1 MLAAPTRS
9 TRTALVQ
16 LRAISRTA
24 VAANPL
30 AEAHS
35 SQPAPPPPHFSPSP
49 KSTQAPSPSPASTRR
64 TRLSPAPR
72 PAPPLQPGTRIPVLP
87 PQFGKNQVLAV
98 PDKTRALLEEIV
110 AGFDAP
116 VRYAFAYGSGV
127 FGQDGYKDSD
137 RPQLDFMFAVTH
149 ADHFHSIN
157 LHQHPK
163 HYALAPRLLGSDFIS
178 RVQTLAPGLWFNTY
192 VKVKDGVT
200 IKYGVTTVDNLCADL
215 LGWKSLY
222 MAGRMHKPIRI
233 IKDDPRVRLTQQVN
247 LTSAVRAAL
256 LTLPERFN
264 ERELFQKITG
274 ISYAGDPRMSF
285 AENPHKIQNIVS
297 AQQEQ
302 FRELY
307 HRLVVGLPG
316 VHWAGGNVEQDA
328 SPQARALLLRKLP
341 SNLRVRIDTHYQSKD
356 GSSSSAAPASPSSPT
371 RDENVFWHK
380 VGAASDLTDVM
391 NSEMA
396 SIVKGPATMQSLKGI
411 VSAGPTKGLRY
422 VGEKVGKWWSAKSS

>member
-9 TRTALVQ
+9 ARNALIHTRTLT
-16 LRAISRTA
+16 RSAI
-24 VAANPL
+24 AASTHV
-30 AEAHS
+30 ESHS
-35 SQPAPPPPHFSPSP
+35 TQPPPPPPHFTPS
-49 KSTQAPSPSPASTRR
+49 SSSQAPTPTRR

-72 PAPPLQPGTRIPVLP
+72 PAPQRQTASRIPLLP

-110 AGFDAP
+110 AGFEAP

-137 RPQLDFMFAVTH
+137 RPQLDFLFAVTH

-157 LHQHPK
+157 LHQNPK

-178 RVQTLAPGLWFNTY
+178 RVQSLAPGLWFNPY

-215 LGWKSLY
+215 LGWRSLY

-256 LTLPERFN
+256 LTLPERFDEKQLF
-264 ERELFQKITG
+264 ERIAG

-307 HRLVVGLPG
+307 HRLALGLPG
-316 VHWAGGNVEQDA
+316 VHWAGQNVE
-328 SPQARALLLRKLP
+328 
-341 SNLRVRIDTHYQSKD
+341 
-356 GSSSSAAPASPSSPT
+356 
-371 RDENVFWHK
+371 
-380 VGAASDLTDVM
+380 VGL
-391 NSEMA
+391 
-396 SIVKGPATMQSLKGI
+396 
-411 VSAGPTKGLRY
+411 Y
-422 VGEKVGKWWSAKSS
+422 VGFGIRRTCEWFSSVVWTLVGLAVWQ

>member
-9 TRTALVQ
+9 TRNALIHA
-16 LRAISRTA
+16 RALTRSAI
-24 VAANPL
+24 VASTHVDS
-30 AEAHS
+30 HS
-35 SQPAPPPPHFSPSP
+35 TQPIPPPPHFTPPS
-49 KSTQAPSPSPASTRR
+49 SSQAPAPTRR

-72 PAPPLQPGTRIPVLP
+72 PAPQRQTTSRIPTLP
-87 PQFGKNQVLAV
+87 PQFGQNQVLAV

-110 AGFDAP
+110 AGFEAP

-137 RPQLDFMFAVTH
+137 RPQLDFLFAVTH

-157 LHQHPK
+157 LHQNPK
-163 HYALAPRLLGSDFIS
+163 HYALAPRLLGSDFVS
-178 RVQTLAPGLWFNTY
+178 RVQSLAPGLWFNPY

-256 LTLPERFN
+256 LTLPEKFDEKALF
-264 ERELFQKITG
+264 ERITG
-274 ISYAGDPRMSF
+274 ISYSGDPRMSF
-285 AENPHKIQNIVS
+285 AENPRKIQNIVS
-297 AQQEQ
+297 AQQAQ

-307 HRLVVGLPG
+307 HRLAVGLSG
-316 VHWAGGNVEQDA
+316 VHWAGQNVEVGLYVVFNVGGFVGGGVFGSLRWFVELGGNRKSI
-328 SPQARALLLRKLP
+328 SPGRLE
-341 SNLRVRIDTHYQSKD
+341 T
-356 GSSSSAAPASPSSPT
+356 
-371 RDENVFWHK
+371 
-380 VGAASDLTDVM
+380 
-391 NSEMA
+391 
-396 SIVKGPATMQSLKGI
+396 
-411 VSAGPTKGLRY
+411 
-422 VGEKVGKWWSAKSS
+422 

>member
-16 LRAISRTA
+16 VRALSRTA
-24 VAANPL
+24 TASTPH
-30 AEAHS
+30 AETHA
-35 SQPAPPPPHFSPSP
+35 SQPAPPPPHFSPSTS
-49 KSTQAPSPSPASTRR
+49 KAPSSSPAPVRR
-64 TRLSPAPR
+64 TRMSPSPR
-72 PAPPLQPGTRIPVLP
+72 PAPPLQSGTRVPLLP
-87 PQFGKNQVLAV
+87 PQFGQNQVLAV

-110 AGFDAP
+110 AGFNAP

-157 LHQHPK
+157 LHQNPK

-178 RVQTLAPGLWFNTY
+178 RFQALSPGLWFNPY

-233 IKDDPRVRLTQQVN
+233 IKDDARVRLTQQVN

-256 LTLPERFN
+256 LTLPERFD
-264 ERELFQKITG
+264 EKELFQRITG
-274 ISYAGDPRMSF
+274 ISYAGDPRMAF
-285 AENPHKIQNIVS
+285 AENPRKIQNIVN

-316 VHWAGGNVEQDA
+316 VHWSGGNVEQDA

-341 SNLRVRIDTHYQSKD
+341 SNLRVRIDTHYQSKV
-356 GSSSSAAPASPSSPT
+356 GSSSSSAPSSPSSPT

-380 VGAASDLTDVM
+380 VGAASDLTEVM

-396 SIVKGPATMQSLKGI
+396 SIVKGPATIQSAKGL
-411 VSAGPTKGLRY
+411 VSAGFTKSMMY
-422 VGEKVGKWWSAKSS
+422 AGEKVGKWWSAKSS

>member
-1 MLAAPTRS
+1 MLSTPTRS
-9 TRTALVQ
+9 VRTTFASQARAL
-16 LRAISRTA
+16 SYTA
-24 VAANPL
+24 SVKTPQI
-30 AEAHS
+30 ESHS
-35 SQPAPPPPHFSPSP
+35 SQPSHPPPHYAPQSSSQSPG
-49 KSTQAPSPSPASTRR
+49 SPAPRR
-64 TRLSPAPR
+64 SRLSSPAPR
-72 PAPPLQPGTRIPVLP
+72 PTPAMQPGIRVPLLP
-87 PQFGKNQVLAV
+87 PQFGRNQVLAV
-98 PDKTRALLEEIV
+98 PDRTRALLEEIV

-116 VRYAFAYGSGV
+116 IRYAFAYGSGV
-127 FGQDGYKDSD
+127 FGQEGYKDSD
-137 RPQLDFMFAVTH
+137 RPQLDFLFAVTH

-157 LHQHPK
+157 MQQNSK
-163 HYALAPRLLGSDFIS
+163 HYALVPRLLGSDFVA
-178 RVQTLAPGLWFNTY
+178 RTQALAPGLWFNPY

-264 ERELFQKITG
+264 EKELFERIAG

-285 AENPHKIQNIVS
+285 AENPHKVRNIVN

-316 VHWAGGNVEQDA
+316 VHWVGEKVEQDA
-328 SPQARALLLRKLP
+328 SPQARGLLLRKLP
-341 SNLRVRIDTHYQSKD
+341 SNLRTRIDTRYQSL
-356 GSSSSAAPASPSSPT
+356 SPEPAPASPSSSPT
-371 RDENVFWHK
+371 RDENVFWQRI
-380 VGAASDLTDVM
+380 GAAPDLSETMQV
-391 NSEMA
+391 EMA
-396 SIVKGPATMQSLKGI
+396 DIIKGPATMQSVKGL
-411 VSAGPTKGLRY
+411 VTAGPIKSLKY
-422 VGEKVGKWWSAKSS
+422 AGEKIGKWWNAKSS

>member
-1 MLAAPTRS
+1 MLAAPTRTTRSALIHTRALTRSAIVSS
-9 TRTALVQ
+9 THVD
-16 LRAISRTA
+16 S
-24 VAANPL
+24 
-30 AEAHS
+30 H
-35 SQPAPPPPHFSPSP
+35 
-49 KSTQAPSPSPASTRR
+49 STQAPPLPQFTSPSSSQNPAPTRR

-72 PAPPLQPGTRIPVLP
+72 PAPQRQATSRIPVLP

-110 AGFDAP
+110 AGFEAP
-116 VRYAFAYGSGV
+116 IRYAFAYGSGV

-137 RPQLDFMFAVTH
+137 RPQLDFLFAVTH

-157 LHQHPK
+157 LHQNPK
-163 HYALAPRLLGSDFIS
+163 HYALAPRLLGSDFVS
-178 RVQTLAPGLWFNTY
+178 RVQSLAPGLWFNPY

-256 LTLPERFN
+256 LTLPERFDEKQLF
-264 ERELFQKITG
+264 ERITG
-274 ISYAGDPRMSF
+274 ISYSGDPRMSF
-285 AENPHKIQNIVS
+285 AENPHKIRNIVS
-297 AQQEQ
+297 AQQAQ

-316 VHWAGGNVEQDA
+316 VHWAGQNVE
-328 SPQARALLLRKLP
+328 ARAQLLRKLP
-341 SNLRVRIDTHYQSKD
+341 SNLRTRIDARYQSFENH
-356 GSSSSAAPASPSSPT
+356 AAGGASSPS
-371 RDENVFWHK
+371 RDENVFWQK
-380 VGAASDLTDVM
+380 VGGASDLAEAM
-391 NSEMA
+391 HSETA
-396 SIVKGPATMQSLKGI
+396 AIVKGPATAQSLKGL
-411 VSAGPTKGLRY
+411 VSAGFVKSLRY
-422 VGEKVGKWWSAKSS
+422 SGEKLGKWWAAKSS